1 MRQTDTIH
9 VFAEC
14 DACLRADP
22 HRQNCPFTTED
33 HRRGIE
39 AARRHAK
46 RQKHLVKIDVGK
58 IEIINHQDP

>member
-1 MRQTDTIH
+1 MKQTGIIH

-14 DACLRADP
+14 ND
-22 HRQNCPFTTED
+22 CPFTTED

-46 RQKHLVKIDVGK
+46 RRKRRVKIDVGK
-58 IEIINHQDP
+58 IEIVDHRTPSTCASHADR